1 MEYMKSC
8 LKNKNKTPNQTTK
21 TEKEGQL
28 STDIK
33 NAQTATV
40 KINTQRSKSPHTYA
54 CSQNADKTAELF
66 YTIVCFILSIFEQKQ
81 NQNKIPTDIPLN
93 CLKDLQA
100 FIVLMSIFYK

>member
-21 TEKEGQL
+21 TEKGQL
-28 STDIK
+28 PTGIK
-33 NAQTATV
+33 NVQTATV
-40 KINTQRSKSPHTYA
+40 KINIRCSKSPHTYV

-66 YTIVCFILSIFEQKQ
+66 YTIVCFILSIFEQKWT
-81 NQNKIPTDIPLN
+81 QNKIPTDISLN